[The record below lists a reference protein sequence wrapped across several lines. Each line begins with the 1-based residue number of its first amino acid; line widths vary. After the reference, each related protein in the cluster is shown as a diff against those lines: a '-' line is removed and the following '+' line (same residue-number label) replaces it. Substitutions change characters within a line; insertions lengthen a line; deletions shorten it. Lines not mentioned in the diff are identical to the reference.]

1 MPLESATFISQL
13 DPSNPTSSDP
23 KSQGDNHLR
32 MIKKVLQDQFPNLG
46 PTAVNLTAAE
56 FNNITNID
64 ASYKGPWAT
73 LTGPLAIPATV
84 THGPDDALYMLLESV
99 ADVTAEVPGVSSKW
113 RSLELKQNM
122 ELISTVSAVG
132 VASVEWT
139 NFDTLAADYIELQVI
154 GSNILS
160 DAAGRQLTCQ
170 VRINNAFQTTSF
182 TGQVIGAASHTQVT
196 TAMSA
201 ASSLHAQANTPM
213 DLRMVFDTLG
223 VTAYGRAKYE
233 TVERNTIKM
242 VAGIAEPSGTPTTA
256 IQGVRILGSAGTI
269 SGEFRL
275 YGVRK

>member
-1 MPLESATFISQL
+1 MSLTLIPAGPPVPDSSIDEPTFDAQFEASLTWQRDQL
-13 DPSNPTSSDP
+13 VPGINA
-23 KSQGDNHLR
+23 
-32 MIKKVLQDQFPNLG
+32 VLP
-46 PTAVNLTAAE
+46 AVDAALTASEGTIA
-56 FNNITNID
+56 
-64 ASYKGPWAT
+64 AAHYKGPWST

-84 THGPDDALYMLLESV
+84 THGAGPALYMLLESV
-99 ADVTAEVPGVSSKW
+99 ADVTLEVPGVSAKW
-113 RSLELKQNM
+113 RSLELQQNI
-122 ELISTVSAVG
+122 ELISTVNAVG

-182 TGQVIGAASHTQVT
+182 SGQVIGGASHTQVN

-201 ASSLHAQANTPM
+201 ASSLHAQANAPM

-223 VTAYGRAKYE
+223 VTAYARAKYE

-242 VAGIAEPSGTPTTA
+242 VVGVAEPSGTPTTA

-269 SGEFRL
+269 TGTFKL
-275 YGVRK
+275 YGVRQ